1 MMLSFAK
8 SKIAVALLAGLVAS
22 LLLFVTLQQGRVQ
35 AQTSTGM
42 TLQII
47 GQVDTSEQQDGRLAS
62 QNFQIKANLTLQ
74 EGENLQFTNSD
85 GTTSSHRTREANLQ
99 LEVADCVTTGS
110 PTFTFYS
117 NRGYPSYY
125 SSTIYNTATPT
136 THWTVTD
143 DSTLLYDGTD
153 CKVFKLSAF
162 YIDKD
167 DAEPRTVTTLSATHQ
182 QARFFRPVKYGV
194 AGFLDVV
201 QPVGGVSPSWIMS
214 TENPGVACVNH
225 HAVTGAN
232 GYEYAIELWRRTGQY
247 EYQFPDDTD
256 WYRYGDVPP
265 PTGPY
270 LLGSRSYTLCYR
282 DLVGAPSYYLVW
294 IRAYR
299 NRDNARNQ
307 SSSSRSTYGR
317 NPARFA
323 LHTLDWADYPI
334 IPDPRAPTAT
344 PVPAGP
350 PGSAPT
356 PTPPAYVATAV
367 PTNVPP
373 TRTPRPDP
381 TATPTPTPVPAP
393 SEAVF
398 YPAIADITMG
408 GNSVYVPTIPEDRK
422 PNTANELSITVN
434 ITEPSA
440 RTDADFRDAFLGYR
454 FSVCLNWLAAIHQ
467 PAPDEDNEVC
477 GIRTR
482 GFGGFAV
489 GRTEFSGVGADR
501 DDRLIGGIGDAVSDA
516 PVLYVW
522 VTAVWD
528 TENMSITGT
537 IPQAEFNS
545 PLFTWEN
552 PLMVGKDSRYGR
564 EIIVSDNAVVTAT
577 YQSVSDQNAI
587 RVNASGASIVEGNTT
602 RYLKDFNAFQTQI
615 NDRNTDFAEG
625 QAEFEPLQGRF
636 VESSYL
642 AEISNEELLA
652 NPELSVRTRA
662 KIHPDSEAARTLNI
676 PFSPNAVLIPAYYPA
691 YTHWTDR
698 ADVSLSA
705 VRESAP
711 FVEPEEPAVDPNVI
725 GAIISLVNIVDP
737 QAPGEDR
744 QNAELW
750 MFFIPLVLAIGVGG
764 AVGSVSKGPIGGVFG
779 GVFFGM
785 LIFFWYG
792 YTVFGISPFV
802 IAPIIIGILS
812 AGIFLYIKSTR

>member
-1 MMLSFAK
+1 MILSFAK

-22 LLLFVTLQQGRVQ
+22 GLLGVSIQQARVE
-35 AQTSTGM
+35 AQSATSIS
-42 TLQII
+42 II
-47 GQVDTSEQQDGRLAS
+47 PMGQPDPSEQKDGRLAS
-62 QNFQIKANLTLQ
+62 SYFNIQLNLALARGQ
-74 EGENLQFTNSD
+74 NLQFSNSD
-85 GTTSSHRTREANLQ
+85 GTIANSGRDAVTD

-110 PTFTFYS
+110 PAFTFYRNTNIPSRAS
-117 NRGYPSYY
+117 NGYLY
-125 SSTIYNTATPT
+125 ITAMT
-136 THWTVTD
+136 TVWWQVTD
-143 DSTLLYDGTD
+143 DATLNYDGTD
-153 CKVFKLSAF
+153 CKVFRVKAW
-162 YIDKD
+162 YIDND
-167 DAEPRTVTTLSATHQ
+167 DPTPRTATELSATITQ
-182 QARFFRPVKYGV
+182 RRFYRSVKYGV
-194 AGFLDVV
+194 TGFITAVT
-201 QPVGGVSPSWIMS
+201 PAVGRSFTTAQS
-214 TENPGVACVNH
+214 TSIPGVACFNH
-225 HAVTGAN
+225 HAVSGAT
-232 GYEYAIELWRRTGQY
+232 GYEYAIVAAFGAPR
-247 EYQFPDDTD
+247 FPPDNI
-256 WYRYGDVPP
+256 WYRYGDRPP
-265 PTGPY
+265 DTGPY
-270 LLGSRSYTLCYR
+270 LLGSQRYTVCFRELLGNTSYTI
-282 DLVGAPSYYLVW
+282 W

-299 NRDNARNQ
+299 TRDNARNQ
-307 SSSSRSTYGR
+307 SESGQSRYGT
-317 NPARFA
+317 NPAQFSFA
-323 LHTLDWADYPI
+323 TLDWTDLNL
-334 IPDPRAPTAT
+334 PDPRIPPTAT
-344 PVPAGP
+344 PSGGGFIGVP
-350 PGSAPT
+350 PT

-454 FSVCLNWLAAIHQ
+454 FSVCLNYLAAIHQ

-489 GRTEFSGVGADR
+489 GRTEFSGVAADR

-779 GVFFGM
+779 GAFFGM